1 MGTRLK
7 IGDTVMVDSRKVT
20 HHHRTPAYVYGKIGL
35 IEKIHGEFK
44 NPEQLSYGKDGIPE
58 KILYSVLFKY
68 AEIDTGNNITQ
79 TDELMMDIFEHW
91 LTLVP
96 SNK

>member
-1 MGTRLK
+1 MGLRFK
-7 IGDTVMVDSRKVT
+7 IGDKVIVDSRKVT
-20 HHHRTPAYVYGKIGL
+20 HHHRTPAYIYGKIGL

-44 NPEQLSYGKDGIPE
+44 NPEQLAYGKEGIPR

-68 AEIDTGNNITQ
+68 REIDTDNDVTQ

-91 LTLVP
+91 LTPVP
-96 SNK
+96 SLN